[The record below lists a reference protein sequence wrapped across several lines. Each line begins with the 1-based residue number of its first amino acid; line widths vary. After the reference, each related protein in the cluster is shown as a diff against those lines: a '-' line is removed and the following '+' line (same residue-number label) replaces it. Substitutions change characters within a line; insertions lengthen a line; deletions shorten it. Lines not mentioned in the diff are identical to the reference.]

1 MYPTYFLITKELPA
15 QMPKWEIVPNKLT
28 HFLFCKMKCSYKSQF
43 WRWQWSGT
51 IQCWRVSQAAETLPL
66 GWLMSGII
74 GVSISIS
81 ISSISASASASTT
94 LFISRHLCPHY
105 QRRERR
111 RRNTTTTSSTL
122 GILRLNMNHSHFLGA
137 EMSLS
142 LPWIESII
150 FIFLIFCFWSKF
162 CTHTDCS

>member
-1 MYPTYFLITKELPA
+1 MFLQEPI
-15 QMPKWEIVPNKLT
+15 LT
-28 HFLFCKMKCSYKSQF
+28 MTMVRYDPMLTGLSSCGDPSSWVADVWNNRCEHQH
-43 WRWQWSGT
+43 QHH
-51 IQCWRVSQAAETLPL
+51 
-66 GWLMSGII
+66 
-74 GVSISIS
+74 IS

-150 FIFLIFCFWSKF
+150 FIFLIFCF
-162 CTHTDCS
+162 

>member
-1 MYPTYFLITKELPA
+1 MT
-15 QMPKWEIVPNKLT
+15 
-28 HFLFCKMKCSYKSQF
+28 CSCKSQF

-51 IQCWRVSQAAETLPL
+51 IRCWRVSQAAETLPL

-81 ISSISASASASTT
+81 ISSSISSSINQPS
-94 LFISRHLCPHY
+94 LSRHLCLHY

-122 GILRLNMNHSHFLGA
+122 GILRLNINHYHFFGWQKCHFHFHSQVRYKYK
-137 EMSLS
+137 SLS
-142 LPWIESII
+142 LFGGRNVTFTSVNQKYH
-150 FIFLIFCFWSKF
+150 FHFLNILFLK
-162 CTHTDCS
+162 